1 MSEKKGKSH
10 ALKLRKLAEAWAL
23 EAQQELEL
31 EANQIEDATGA
42 FREALTDRLDRQKQ
56 PQRVAK

>member
-31 EANQIEDATGA
+31 ESGQIEDATGA

-56 PQRVAK
+56 PQRVTK